1 MNAASLN
8 HLFMQAP
15 VAICIVSGGNYK
27 IELVNERMLEFLGRA
42 PGIIGLPI
50 EQTLTEA
57 KKQGLIAILDHV
69 SKTGQPYY
77 ASNFPA
83 VILINGVRETR
94 YFSLVFKPYSL
105 TSEDQEPNAIFCV
118 AHNITDQVLALQKLD
133 EEKQRTSL
141 ALEVGELGM
150 LSTDWGKNLA
160 NADKRANEIFGF
172 TESHPLEDY
181 INRIH
186 PDDRHIRKDAL
197 AEGKQNGHF
206 DFEVRLLF
214 DDGSIRWM
222 RSRGFI
228 QKDIEGNVRGSFG
241 IVQDITSQKE
251 FELALQRKVEERT
264 MELEFAN
271 KSLLQLN
278 EELARSNSN
287 LEEFTRAASHDL
299 KEPIRKVDF
308 FIDRLKSS
316 LSNKLGEEEKASFE
330 RVESA
335 TERMRLL
342 IDDLLAY
349 SHLTQSQRE
358 QEKIDLNDKIRLIL
372 TDLELLVREKNA
384 VIETGKLPIVKGH
397 RRQLQ
402 QLFQNL
408 ISNALKYNK
417 PDTPPQIK
425 ITAKTIS
432 GKDASI
438 QLPPETVSKEFHLI
452 EVCDNGI
459 GFDQNDA
466 ERIFNVFTRL
476 HGNKEY
482 PGTGI
487 GLSIAKKV
495 VENHH
500 GYIYA
505 KSEQGKG
512 SCFCVLL
519 PV

>member
-1 MNAASLN
+1 
-8 HLFMQAP
+8 MQAP
-15 VAICIVSGGNYK
+15 VAICIVSGSNYK
-27 IELVNERMLEFLGRA
+27 IELVNERMLEFLGRT
-42 PGIIGLPI
+42 PDIIGLPI

-57 KKQGLIAILDHV
+57 KKQGLIAILDQV
-69 SKTGQPYY
+69 NKTREPFYV
-77 ASNFPA
+77 SNFPA

-94 YFSLVFKPYSL
+94 YFSLIFKPYFL
-105 TSEDQEPNAIFCV
+105 ALEDKEPNSIFCV
-118 AHNITDQVLALQKLD
+118 AHNITEQVLALQKLD

-172 TESHPLEDY
+172 SESHPLEDY

-186 PDDRHIRKDAL
+186 PHDRSIRKDAL
-197 AEGKQNGHF
+197 AKGKQGGHF
-206 DFEVRLLF
+206 DFEVRLVL
-214 DDGSIRWM
+214 DDGTILWM

-228 QKDIEGNVRGSFG
+228 QKDIEGNLRGSFG
-241 IVQDITSQKE
+241 IVQDITAQKE
-251 FELALQRKVEERT
+251 FELALQKKVEERT
-264 MELEFAN
+264 MELELAN

-316 LSNKLGEEEKASFE
+316 LSSKLGEEEKTSFE

-372 TDLELLVREKNA
+372 TDLELVIKEKNA
-384 VIETGKLPIVKGH
+384 VIEIGKLPVVKGH

-417 PDTPPQIK
+417 ADTPPRIE

-432 GKDASI
+432 GKEASI
-438 QLPPETVSKEFHLI
+438 MLSSEASTKEFHLI
-452 EVCDNGI
+452 KICDKGI
-459 GFDQNDA
+459 GFDQTDA

-482 PGTGI
+482 SGTGI

-505 KSEQGKG
+505 TGEPGKG
-512 SCFCVLL
+512 ACFSVLL